1 MKARKQKRSF
11 RDAHR
16 RMVGARQEWKCAHC
30 SIVLPSAFQVDH
42 VVPLWR
48 GGVDSVDNAEALCA
62 TCHAQKTQREEI
74 ERHESRRRAKIESTK
89 EAQRVFEATVRDEE
103 LKNKKIETHANGT
116 YTCLTCGV
124 HVYAL
129 FKHDTCPVIEER
141 IDRRISPP
149 KPARQAHEPESPNPF
164 ERFRHGGS

>member
-1 MKARKQKRSF
+1 MKAKQRKRSF

-16 RMVGARQEWKCAHC
+16 RMVGARQEWKCARC

-48 GGVDSVDNAEALCA
+48 GGVDCVDNAEALCA

-74 ERHESRRRAKIESTK
+74 ERHEARRRAKIESAK
-89 EAQRVFEATVRDEE
+89 EAQRVFEANVRNEE
-103 LKNKKIETHANGT
+103 LKNKKIETRTNGT
-116 YTCLTCGV
+116 HTCLSCGL
-124 HVYAL
+124 HFYAL
-129 FKHDTCPVIEER
+129 FKHDTCPVIESR
-141 IDRRISPP
+141 INRRINPP
-149 KPARQAHEPESPNPF
+149 KPAQRAHAPNPF